1 MYGKNY
7 KNCFILCKSINLHKM
22 SDTLVSHAEDIP
34 INMSNFDDLF
44 QLNNKVSWEESFKYI
59 VVPDEYYFIKFYQ
72 KGIELQNQ
80 EAWRKKNEEILMNL
94 YKK

>member
-7 KNCFILCKSINLHKM
+7 KNCFILCKSINLYKM

-44 QLNNKVSWEESFKYI
+44 QLNNRVSWEESFKYI
-59 VVPDEYYFIKFYQ
+59 VVPDKSYFLNVTQ
-72 KGIELQNQ
+72 RRIEILNQ
-80 EAWRKKNEEILMNL
+80 EAWRKKNEEILLNL